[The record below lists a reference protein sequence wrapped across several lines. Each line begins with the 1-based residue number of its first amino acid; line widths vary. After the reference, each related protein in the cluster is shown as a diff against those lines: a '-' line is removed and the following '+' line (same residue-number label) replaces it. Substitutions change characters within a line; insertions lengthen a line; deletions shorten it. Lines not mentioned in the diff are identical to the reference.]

1 MQGRA
6 RPARANKA
14 RLIGAGRPHRGR
26 AGRFMGGLSPVL
38 CSLMVADVSPW
49 RLSQW
54 IAGSSR
60 ARDLALWFS
69 VPRTPLMTTCSP
81 YSKVASPLGDPM
93 SSMAAARCGTDC
105 GACSRKCWGPG
116 FSGVSSCPGERRR
129 SASSSATKPR
139 VNAMI
144 VVRHCSA

>member
-1 MQGRA
+1 MWQRRTLSDAQSGGY
-6 RPARANKA
+6 ARACRRGRRPRSA
-14 RLIGAGRPHRGR
+14 IIGGMLEAERHQHGHGSPDLPHRGR

-38 CSLMVADVSPW
+38 CSLMVTDVSPW

-93 SSMAAARCGTDC
+93 SCMG
-105 GACSRKCWGPG
+105 
-116 FSGVSSCPGERRR
+116 
-129 SASSSATKPR
+129 
-139 VNAMI
+139 
-144 VVRHCSA
+144 